1 MNDDRRL
8 QPANEKK
15 TTPKFLSQQLNYSY
29 TMNMYTLQK
38 KFKIENVQMKQF
50 S

>member
-15 TTPKFLSQQLNYSY
+15 TTPKFLSQQLKLLLHYEY
-29 TMNMYTLQK
+29 VHTTK
-38 KFKIENVQMKQF
+38 KIKIENVQ
-50 S
+50 SNL

>member
-1 MNDDRRL
+1 MNDDCRL

-15 TTPKFLSQQLNYSY
+15 NNTEISFSTIKLLLHYEYVHTT
-29 TMNMYTLQK
+29 K
-38 KFKIENVQMKQF
+38 KIKIENVQMKQF